1 MATKAKAKKAVKAKA
16 KPAVKSKVSIK
27 KKAVAKKAVAAK
39 PAKSKAAKST
49 AAKSTTAKPKAAKS
63 AAAKSKPQSRAAAP
77 AAKAAR
83 PAPGKVRLTMM
94 TGEYEIVRAL
104 KDGTVKPKGIDL
116 VMGGFPGTE
125 HIHGQVEQGQGC
137 DINEFNGGA
146 YVIAKQQGRDFT
158 SLPVFLHRRF
168 RHGFIYIN
176 KAKVKRPADL
186 IGKRIG
192 SGSMGAAANYWMRAY
207 LEYAGVPFNSV
218 TWVYDREDGA
228 SRAARGDVKMEKAPP
243 GKNTEQMLLDGEI
256 EGMISPSI
264 NRMIDENDPRVGRLW
279 PDYKD
284 VETAYYRRT
293 GFFPIMHV
301 TTIPMEVVAKHP
313 WVVESL
319 TLAFEEAKQLA
330 FQHLI
335 NPRIVPL
342 AFYRSAWEEQQE
354 LLGPDPWEYG
364 MSERNQKNYGSLVR
378 YVHEQLLTGP
388 TQSLH
393 DLFPKEAFEI
403 ELPLPKIHKTIYGF

>member
-1 MATKAKAKKAVKAKA
+1 
-16 KPAVKSKVSIK
+16 
-27 KKAVAKKAVAAK
+27 
-39 PAKSKAAKST
+39 
-49 AAKSTTAKPKAAKS
+49 
-63 AAAKSKPQSRAAAP
+63 
-77 AAKAAR
+77 
-83 PAPGKVRLTMM
+83 MM
-94 TGEYEIVRAL
+94 TGDYEIVRAL

-116 VMGGFPGTE
+116 VMGGFPGADY
-125 HIHGQVEQGQGC
+125 IHDQVEDGKGC

-168 RHGFIYIN
+168 RHGFIYVN
-176 KAKVKRPADL
+176 KAKVQKPSDL

-192 SGSMGAAANYWMRAY
+192 TGPMGAAANYWMRAY
-207 LEYAGVPFNSV
+207 LEDAGVPFDSV

-228 SRAARGDVKMEKAPP
+228 SRATRPGVKIEQAPK
-243 GKNTEQMLLDGEI
+243 GKTSEQMLLDGEI

-264 NRMIDENDPRVGRLW
+264 NRMIDEHDPRVGRLW
-279 PDYKD
+279 PDYKN
-284 VETAYYRRT
+284 VEIDYYKRT

-301 TTIPMEVVAKHP
+301 TTIPMEIVARYP

-319 TLAFEEAKQLA
+319 THAFEEAKQLA
-330 FQHLI
+330 FQRLI

-342 AFYRSAWEEQQE
+342 AFYRSAWEEE
-354 LLGPDPWEYG
+354 RALLGPDPWEYG
-364 MSERNQKNYGSLVR
+364 MSERNQKNYGTLVK
-378 YVHEQLLTGP
+378 YVHDQLLTGP

-403 ELPLPKIHKTIYGF
+403 KLPLPTFHKTIYGF

>member
-1 MATKAKAKKAVKAKA
+1 MRDSDRNPFEANMATKSSAKK
-16 KPAVKSKVSIK
+16 S
-27 KKAVAKKAVAAK
+27 
-39 PAKSKAAKST
+39 
-49 AAKSTTAKPKAAKS
+49 
-63 AAAKSKPQSRAAAP
+63 AKSKPGATRKAAAAAP
-77 AAKAAR
+77 KKNLKAAKTAAR
-83 PAPGKVRLTMM
+83 PAIARPSPGKVRLTMM

-104 KDGTVKPKGIDL
+104 KDGTVKPRGIDL

-125 HIHGQVEQGQGC
+125 HIHGQVEQGKGC

-168 RHGFIYIN
+168 RHGFIYVN
-176 KAKVKRPADL
+176 RSKVSKPTDL

-207 LEYAGVPFNSV
+207 LQEAGVPLDSV

-228 SRAARGDVKMEKAPP
+228 SRATRPGVKIEQAPR

-264 NRMIDENDPRVGRLW
+264 NRMIDEKDPRVGRLW
-279 PDYKD
+279 PDYKR
-284 VETAYYRRT
+284 VETGYYRFT
-293 GFFPIMHV
+293 GIFPIMHV
-301 TTIPMEVVAKHP
+301 TTIPMEIVAKYP

-330 FQHLI
+330 FQKLI

-342 AFYRSAWEEQQE
+342 AFYRSAWEEERE

-388 TQSLH
+388 VQSLH
-393 DLFPKEAFEI
+393 DLFPKEAFDI
-403 ELPLPKIHKTIYGF
+403 QLPLPKFHKTIYGF

>member
-1 MATKAKAKKAVKAKA
+1 MATKTKAKKA
-16 KPAVKSKVSIK
+16 
-27 KKAVAKKAVAAK
+27 
-39 PAKSKAAKST
+39 AKSKT
-49 AAKSTTAKPKAAKS
+49 KS
-63 AAAKSKPQSRAAAP
+63 AAARNAVKLMKAKTPDRGAAAPTLKRAAATLQ
-77 AAKAAR
+77 AIAR
-83 PAPGKVRLTMM
+83 RSPDKLRLTMM
-94 TGEYEIVRAL
+94 TGDYEIVRAL
-104 KDGTVKPKGIDL
+104 KDGTVKPRGIDL

-125 HIHGQVEQGQGC
+125 HIHGKVERGQGC

-168 RHGFIYIN
+168 RHGFIYVN
-176 KAKVKRPADL
+176 KSRVSKPADL

-207 LEYAGVPFNSV
+207 LEDAGVPFNSV

-228 SRAARGDVKMEKAPP
+228 SRATRP
-243 GKNTEQMLLDGEI
+243 GVNIVQSPKGKTSEQMLLEGEI
-256 EGMISPSI
+256 EGMISPSL

-279 PDYKD
+279 PDYKS
-284 VETAYYRRT
+284 VETEYYKRT

-301 TTIPMEVVAKHP
+301 TTIPMEIVAKHP

-330 FQHLI
+330 FQRLI

-342 AFYRSAWEEQQE
+342 AFYRSAWEEE
-354 LLGPDPWEYG
+354 RAMLGPDPWEYG
-364 MSERNQKNYGSLVR
+364 MSERNQSNYGALVR
-378 YVHEQLLTGP
+378 YVHEQLLAGP
-388 TQSLH
+388 AQTLH

-403 ELPLPKIHKTIYGF
+403 KLPLPTFHKTIYGF

>member
-1 MATKAKAKKAVKAKA
+1 MATQSKTKKKAKSRAKPAATRKAVKAKKA
-16 KPAVKSKVSIK
+16 KAQTR
-27 KKAVAKKAVAAK
+27 
-39 PAKSKAAKST
+39 KAAGPQAST
-49 AAKSTTAKPKAAKS
+49 RRS
-63 AAAKSKPQSRAAAP
+63 
-77 AAKAAR
+77 
-83 PAPGKVRLTMM
+83 PGKVRLTMM

-125 HIHGQVEQGQGC
+125 HIHGQVEQGRGC

-168 RHGFIYIN
+168 RHGFIYVN
-176 KAKVKRPADL
+176 RKNVSKPSDL

-207 LEYAGVPFNSV
+207 LEDAGVPLNSV
-218 TWVYDREDGA
+218 TWVIDREDGA
-228 SRAARGDVKMEKAPP
+228 AQAARSDVKIERVPK
-243 GKNTEQMLLDGEI
+243 GKSTEQMLLDGEI
-256 EGMISPSI
+256 DGMISPSL
-264 NRMIDENDPRVGRLW
+264 NRMIDENDARVGRLW
-279 PDYKD
+279 PNYKD
-284 VETAYYRRT
+284 VETDYYKRS

-301 TTIPMEVVAKHP
+301 TTIPMEIVAKYP

-330 FQHLI
+330 FQRLI

-342 AFYRSAWEEQQE
+342 AFYRSAWEEE
-354 LLGPDPWEYG
+354 RALLGPDPWEYG
-364 MSERNQKNYGSLVR
+364 MSERNQRNYGSLVR

-388 TQSLH
+388 TQSLK

-403 ELPLPKIHKTIYGF
+403 KLPLPSFHKTIYGF

>member
-1 MATKAKAKKAVKAKA
+1 MKTEKAKA
-16 KPAVKSKVSIK
+16 PARK
-27 KKAVAKKAVAAK
+27 
-39 PAKSKAAKST
+39 
-49 AAKSTTAKPKAAKS
+49 
-63 AAAKSKPQSRAAAP
+63 AAAP
-77 AAKAAR
+77 EPIAR
-83 PAPGKVRLTMM
+83 RSPGKVRLTMM

-125 HIHGQVEQGQGC
+125 HIHGQVERGQGC

-146 YVIAKQQGRDFT
+146 YVIARQQGRDFT

-168 RHGFIYIN
+168 RHGFIYVN
-176 KAKVKRPADL
+176 KRKALMPTDL

-207 LEYAGVPFNSV
+207 LEDAGVPMSSV
-218 TWVYDREDGA
+218 TWVIDREDGA
-228 SRAARGDVKMEKAPP
+228 SKAARADVKIERVPK
-243 GKNTEQMLLDGEI
+243 GKSTEQMLLEGEI

-279 PDYKD
+279 PHYKD
-284 VETAYYRRT
+284 VETDYYRRS

-301 TTIPMEVVAKHP
+301 TTIPMEIVAKYP

-330 FQHLI
+330 FQRLI

-342 AFYRSAWEEQQE
+342 AFYRSAWEEE
-354 LLGPDPWEYG
+354 RALLGPDPWEYG

-378 YVHEQLLTGP
+378 YVHQQLLTGP

-403 ELPLPKIHKTIYGF
+403 KLPLPAFHKTIYGF

>member
-1 MATKAKAKKAVKAKA
+1 MARPSKTKK
-16 KPAVKSKVSIK
+16 
-27 KKAVAKKAVAAK
+27 
-39 PAKSKAAKST
+39 
-49 AAKSTTAKPKAAKS
+49 TAKPKAAVRKPAAS
-63 AAAKSKPQSRAAAP
+63 KKTKAPSRKVAAPKRKAAARSGAATT
-77 AAKAAR
+77 AR
-83 PAPGKVRLTMM
+83 RSPGKVRLTMM

-125 HIHGQVEQGQGC
+125 HIHGQVERGRGC

-168 RHGFIYIN
+168 RHGFIYVN
-176 KAKVKRPADL
+176 RKKVSRPADL

-207 LEYAGVPFNSV
+207 LEEAGVPLDSI

-228 SRAARGDVKMEKAPP
+228 SRAARPDVKTEQAPK
-243 GKNTEQMLLDGEI
+243 GKSCEQMLLDGEI
-256 EGMISPSI
+256 EGMISASL

-279 PDYKD
+279 PAYKD
-284 VETAYYRRT
+284 VETDYYKST

-301 TTIPMEVVAKHP
+301 TTIPMDVVAKHP

-330 FQHLI
+330 FQRLI

-342 AFYRSAWEEQQE
+342 AFYRSAWEEQRE
-354 LLGPDPWEYG
+354 LLGADPWEYG
-364 MSERNQKNYGSLVR
+364 MSPRNQKNYGSLVR
-378 YVHEQLLTGP
+378 FVHEQLLTGP
-388 TQSLH
+388 TQSLR

-403 ELPLPKIHKTIYGF
+403 KLPLPTFHKTIYGF

>member
-1 MATKAKAKKAVKAKA
+1 MATRRKKSTASGSKAKRASASRNAAKSTRN
-16 KPAVKSKVSIK
+16 SK
-27 KKAVAKKAVAAK
+27 AAK
-39 PAKSKAAKST
+39 PAQTNKAGKPAQRKAAG
-49 AAKSTTAKPKAAKS
+49 KPAG
-63 AAAKSKPQSRAAAP
+63 
-77 AAKAAR
+77 AR
-83 PAPGKVRLTMM
+83 NSPGKVRLTMM

-116 VMGGFPGTE
+116 VIGGFPGTE
-125 HIHGQVEQGQGC
+125 HIHGKVEQGQGC

-168 RHGFIYIN
+168 RHGFIYVN
-176 KAKVKRPADL
+176 KAKVKSPADL

-192 SGSMGAAANYWMRAY
+192 SGSMGAAANYWMRDY
-207 LEYAGVPFNSV
+207 LREAGVPLDSI
-218 TWVYDREDGA
+218 TWVVDRPDGA
-228 SRAARGDVKMEKAPP
+228 SKAARADVKIEFVPK
-243 GKNTEQMLLDGEI
+243 GKSTEQMLLDGEI
-256 EGMISPSI
+256 EGMISPSL
-264 NRMIDENDPRVGRLW
+264 NKMIDECDPRVGRLW
-279 PDYKD
+279 PNYKD
-284 VETAYYRRT
+284 VETSYFKRT

-330 FQHLI
+330 FQRLI

-342 AFYRSAWEEQQE
+342 AFYRSAWEEQVE
-354 LLGPDPWEYG
+354 LLGDDPWEYG
-364 MSERNQKNYGSLVR
+364 MSKRNQENYGSLVR
-378 YVHEQLLTGP
+378 FVHEQLLTGP

-403 ELPLPKIHKTIYGF
+403 ELPLKKIHKTIYGF

>member
-1 MATKAKAKKAVKAKA
+1 MAGQ
-16 KPAVKSKVSIK
+16 SGQ
-27 KKAVAKKAVAAK
+27 
-39 PAKSKAAKST
+39 
-49 AAKSTTAKPKAAKS
+49 KS
-63 AAAKSKPQSRAAAP
+63 AAKNNSKP
-77 AAKAAR
+77 AAKKKTTVHATVPSKAGPKR
-83 PAPGKVRLTMM
+83 SPGKVRLTMM
-94 TGEYEIVRAL
+94 TGDYEIVRAL

-168 RHGFIYIN
+168 RHGFIYVN
-176 KAKVKRPADL
+176 KKKVAKPSDL
-186 IGKRIG
+186 AGKRIG

-207 LEYAGVPFNSV
+207 LEEAGVPMNSV
-218 TWVYDREDGA
+218 TWVIDREDGA
-228 SRAARGDVKMEKAPP
+228 SKAARSDVKIERVPK
-243 GKNTEQMLLDGEI
+243 GKSTEQMLLSGEI
-256 EGMISPSI
+256 AGMISPSL
-264 NRMIDENDPRVGRLW
+264 NRMIDERDPRVRRLW
-279 PDYKD
+279 PNYKE
-284 VETAYYRRT
+284 VETAYFKRT

-301 TTIPMEVVAKHP
+301 TTIPMEIVARYP

-330 FQHLI
+330 FQRLI

-342 AFYRSAWEEQQE
+342 AFYRSAWEEERE
-354 LLGPDPWEYG
+354 LLGDDPWEYG
-364 MSERNQKNYGSLVR
+364 MSKRNQKNYGSLVR

-388 TQSLH
+388 TQSLK
-393 DLFPKEAFEI
+393 DLFPSEAFEI
-403 ELPLPKIHKTIYGF
+403 KLPLPRMHKTIYGF

>member
-1 MATKAKAKKAVKAKA
+1 MVTKTKAKKA
-16 KPAVKSKVSIK
+16 PKSKT
-27 KKAVAKKAVAAK
+27 K
-39 PAKSKAAKST
+39 P
-49 AAKSTTAKPKAAKS
+49 
-63 AAAKSKPQSRAAAP
+63 AAAKKTATAKNTAAA
-77 AAKAAR
+77 AAKAAAKPVLIR
-83 PAPGKVRLTMM
+83 PSPGKVRLTMM

-125 HIHGQVEQGQGC
+125 HIHGQVERGQGC

-168 RHGFIYIN
+168 RHGFIYVN
-176 KAKVKRPADL
+176 KAKVQKPSDL

-207 LEYAGVPFNSV
+207 LEDAGVPFNSV
-218 TWVYDREDGA
+218 TWVFDREDGA
-228 SRAARGDVKMEKAPP
+228 SRATRPGVKIEQAPK
-243 GKNTEQMLLDGEI
+243 GRNTEQMLLDGEI
-256 EGMISPSI
+256 EGMISPSL

-279 PDYKD
+279 PNYKE
-284 VETAYYRRT
+284 VETDYYKHT

-301 TTIPMEVVAKHP
+301 TTIPMAIVAKYP

-330 FQHLI
+330 FQRLI

-342 AFYRSAWEEQQE
+342 AFYRSAWEEE
-354 LLGPDPWEYG
+354 RALLGPDPWEYG
-364 MSERNQKNYGSLVR
+364 MSERNQCNYGSLVH
-378 YVHEQLLTGP
+378 YVHEQLLSGP
-388 TQSLH
+388 TQALE

-403 ELPLPKIHKTIYGF
+403 QLPLPSFHKTIYGF

>member
-1 MATKAKAKKAVKAKA
+1 MATKSGATRKAVPAASKKNL
-16 KPAVKSKVSIK
+16 KPSNA
-27 KKAVAKKAVAAK
+27 AAK
-39 PAKSKAAKST
+39 PAI
-49 AAKSTTAKPKAAKS
+49 
-63 AAAKSKPQSRAAAP
+63 
-77 AAKAAR
+77 AR
-83 PAPGKVRLTMM
+83 PSPGKVRLTMM

-125 HIHGQVEQGQGC
+125 HIHGQVEQGRGC

-168 RHGFIYIN
+168 RHGFIYVN
-176 KAKVKRPADL
+176 KAKVSKPSDL

-207 LEYAGVPFNSV
+207 LQEAGVPLDSV
-218 TWVYDREDGA
+218 TWVYDHEDGA
-228 SRAARGDVKMEKAPP
+228 SRAARPGLKIEQAPK
-243 GKNTEQMLLDGEI
+243 GRTTEQMLLDGEI
-256 EGMISPSI
+256 EAMISPSL
-264 NRMIDENDPRVGRLW
+264 NRMIDEKDPRVGRLW
-279 PDYKD
+279 PDYKR
-284 VETAYYRRT
+284 VETDYFRQT
-293 GFFPIMHV
+293 GIFPIMHV

-330 FQHLI
+330 FQKLI

-342 AFYRSAWEEQQE
+342 AFYRSAWEEERE

-388 TQSLH
+388 VQSLH

-403 ELPLPKIHKTIYGF
+403 QLPLPKFHKTIYGF